1 MEVPVVSTQKVAI
14 VTGSARGIGA
24 AVARR
29 LASDG
34 LAVAVLDLNADSCAD
49 TVKSITDAGGK
60 AIAVG
65 ADVSDADS
73 VAAAVDTVVTEL
85 GAPTVLI
92 NNAGII
98 RDNMLFKMSVDD
110 WDAVMAVH
118 LRGAFNMSKACQ
130 KHMVDAGWGRIVN
143 LSSTSALGNRGQA
156 NYSAAKAG
164 ILGFSAA
171 LALELGRDGITV
183 NTIAPGFIETD
194 GVRTLPHYQKIRDNA
209 LARTPIGRLG
219 VPRDIAGAV
228 CFLASEAAG
237 YITGATLHVTGGRY
251 AT

>member
-1 MEVPVVSTQKVAI
+1 MDLGLKDKVAV

-24 AVARR
+24 ETA
-29 LASDG
+29 LALAEEGACIVVTDIDG
-34 LAVAVLDLNADSCAD
+34 DAAATRCCALR
-49 TVKSITDAGGK
+49 DAGHA
-60 AIAVG
+60 AI
-65 ADVSDADS
+65 S
-73 VAAAVDTVVTEL
+73 VAADVTRAADVERLMHAAVDAFGGVH
-85 GAPTVLI
+85 VLV
-92 NNAGII
+92 NNAGFA
-98 RDNMLFKMSVDD
+98 RDARITRLTEDD
-110 WDAVMAVH
+110 WDAVVDTV
-118 LRGAFNMSKACQ
+118 LKGAFLCTRAAAALMAKSS
-130 KHMVDAGWGRIVN
+130 WGRVISI
-143 LSSTSALGNRGQA
+143 SSRAHLGNPGQA

-183 NTIAPGFIETD
+183 NTIAPGFVETD
-194 GVRTLPHYQKIRDNA
+194 GVRNLPHYRKIRDNA

-219 VPRDIAGAV
+219 VPRDVASAA